1 VEGFENIPIPQKV
14 NYIPSVIAKNAPN
27 KLKAKISNYLS
38 DIGFNEIMNNSLVSS
53 KWYTEDEL
61 KEAVHMLNPLSQ
73 DMGVMRMELV
83 NSALSTVAYNV
94 NRKNSDVKCYEFGKT
109 YFKRNGKYEEY
120 EVLQITFSGNR
131 HPEHWSTKNIKATQ
145 DELLAVVS
153 NVLTKL
159 NIAPKHLEKLT
170 QSAIINK
177 EQLKSHGLKQDAISL
192 CVDWDMCLQ
201 LANADIKLAEIP
213 VFPIVR
219 RDLSLVLNKSV
230 SYAEVQKIAKQ
241 TLQQTLTD
249 LLLFDVYEGKPLEE
263 NQKSYAVAFFMYNP
277 KKTME
282 DTEIEALMA
291 KLISNFES
299 HLNAIIR
306 K

>member
-1 VEGFENIPIPQKV
+1 
-14 NYIPSVIAKNAPN
+14 
-27 KLKAKISNYLS
+27 
-38 DIGFNEIMNNSLVSS
+38 
-53 KWYTEDEL
+53 
-61 KEAVHMLNPLSQ
+61 
-73 DMGVMRMELV
+73 
-83 NSALSTVAYNV
+83 
-94 NRKNSDVKCYEFGKT
+94 
-109 YFKRNGKYEEY
+109 
-120 EVLQITFSGNR
+120 
-131 HPEHWSTKNIKATQ
+131 
-145 DELLAVVS
+145 
-153 NVLTKL
+153 
-159 NIAPKHLEKLT
+159 
-170 QSAIINK
+170 
-177 EQLKSHGLKQDAISL
+177 
-192 CVDWDMCLQ
+192 MCLQ

-291 KLISNFES
+291 K
-299 HLNAIIR
+299 
-306 K
+306 